1 MEISRR
7 HLAAAGA
14 LALGA
19 LNLLQSA
26 SSAAESAD
34 EAVVDKAVE
43 ALRKALLEKD
53 KARLEQL
60 AADQLSYGHSSGKVR
75 QKPSSS
81 MG

>member
-1 MEISRR
+1 MEITRR
-7 HLAAAGA
+7 QLAAAGA
-14 LALGA
+14 LALGV
-19 LNLLQSA
+19 A
-26 SSAAESAD
+26 SLSESTLSLADAAE
-34 EAVVDKAVE
+34 EAAVDKAVE

>member
-1 MEISRR
+1 
-7 HLAAAGA
+7 
-14 LALGA
+14 

-34 EAVVDKAVE
+34 EAAVDKAVE

>member
-34 EAVVDKAVE
+34 EAAVDKAGE